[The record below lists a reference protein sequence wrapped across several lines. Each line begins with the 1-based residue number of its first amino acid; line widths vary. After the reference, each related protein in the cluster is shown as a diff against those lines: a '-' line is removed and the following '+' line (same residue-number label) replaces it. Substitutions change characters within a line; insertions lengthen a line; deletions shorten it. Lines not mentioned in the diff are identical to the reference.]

1 MSRFFVVLLHGGY
14 WLVYF
19 VLVALLLISLSL
31 NGGPIQFSGLVEMVI
46 RSHFTV
52 ILFLPAVLSFYLF
65 YGLVFPQFFVKRRW
79 IGFVGS
85 GLLSVLGSALV
96 TAFFLSAVF
105 GSEFMFQDGFGSFFG
120 ELVIFSA
127 LAAVH
132 GTLGLVIRGFIQSY
146 TDIRHK
152 EELNRKNY
160 EMELDL
166 MDARLNPHFLFNTIN
181 NIDVLIGQDPEKAS
195 AYLNKLSEILRF
207 MLYEGKM
214 GEVDISKELHH
225 IENYLEIQKL
235 RSANPDYVTYQFEWQ
250 TDVFLL
256 QPMLFLPFIENAFK
270 HSESVKKEN
279 AIHIHFLIRKDKVE
293 FTCRNRFSP
302 SRVPV
307 METGGLGNSLI
318 RRRLEL
324 LYPQRHQLKQWV
336 EDGEYCV
343 TLTVL
348 AE

>member
-1 MSRFFVVLLHGGY
+1 MSRFLIVLLHGGY
-14 WLVYF
+14 WVVYF
-19 VLVALLLISLSL
+19 VLVVLLMISLTL
-31 NGGPIQFSGLVEMVI
+31 NEGQLQFPGLVEMVI
-46 RSHFTV
+46 RSHFTI

-79 IGFVGS
+79 LGFAGS
-85 GLLSVLGSALV
+85 GLMSILGPALV
-96 TAFFLSAVF
+96 TAFLLSAIF
-105 GSEFMFQDGFGSFFG
+105 GSDFMFQDGLGSFFG
-120 ELVIFSA
+120 ELIIFSA
-127 LAAVH
+127 LATVH
-132 GTLGLVIRGFIQSY
+132 GTLGLVIRGFIQGY
-146 TDIRHK
+146 TDIRHT

-166 MDARLNPHFLFNTIN
+166 IDARLNPHFLFNTIN

-207 MLYEGKM
+207 MLYEGKT
-214 GEVDISKELHH
+214 GEVDISKELRH

-235 RSANPDYVTYQFEWQ
+235 RSANPYFVRYQFEWQ

-270 HSESVKKEN
+270 HSEAVKKEN
-279 AIHIHFLIRKDKVE
+279 AISIHFLIRKDKVE

-318 RRRLEL
+318 RKRLEL
-324 LYPQRHQLKQWV
+324 LYPQRHLLKQWV
-336 EDGEYCV
+336 ENGEYCV